1 MTRELIIDGQ
11 HVDLSANTDI
21 TLEYVSNIAGDVGKI
36 SLSHS
41 YTVKLPKT
49 LRNARILDD
58 PGNPA
63 HESGQTRRFLSA
75 RFYRNG
81 IDLLGDAR
89 AYVLQ
94 TTPESYEVAL
104 VWNTLEALQTLSQS
118 KATLNDL
125 PYLPTLTWIGSNGK
139 TPDYTGAESYGALFA
154 QYTSGLGGVRYP
166 TINTA
171 PHPSMRVSSLMDS
184 ILTAAGVPY
193 TMTTAAQEAVRDLV
207 VLAAP
212 KHQPSRSMEIESG
225 SWARSVILHSATIN
239 GRPDTALTISSWLH
253 GWDAPSSAI
262 GSSQTFTTGDNET
275 HRVLFNLRA
284 PSSADLSG
292 VYLRVMGAI
301 VEDYVIQE
309 QEELLRAYFKRD
321 ASGWY
326 LYIDEEVKLS
336 GWPSYVVTFGGVQTP
351 PSSAIAMTA
360 YDALLPMLAVNR
372 VHNDIN
378 IAKDNRFPLA
388 GNLPDLKQWDF
399 MKACMVMLGIAP
411 VIESGRLRLLTYDE
425 LLSTDDAYDWSR
437 KVDMTDGGLQGVNVT
452 LDQWAQSNLITFEK
466 DTPLSFEPDAR
477 LMIEDATLPE
487 SRDLYKLPFGASMQ
501 GEAVHYKVTSD
512 NEVENVDISPRIFR
526 LTEGESG
533 RVLEFNEDMYGEGLV
548 AARYAKLQEV
558 VRKPVRISV
567 NVRLHELDL
576 AQLDLTRPVYL
587 SQYGHYYSILKI
599 QTSDTDLCKLEL
611 LQIA

>member
-49 LRNARILDD
+49 LRNARVLDD

-81 IDLLGDAR
+81 IDLLGDAQ

-125 PYLPTLTWIGSNGK
+125 PDLPTLTWIGSNGK
-139 TPDYTGAESYGALFA
+139 TPDYAGAETDGALFA

-166 TINTA
+166 TITTA
-171 PHPSMRVSSLMDS
+171 PHPSMRVTGLVDRM
-184 ILTAAGVPY
+184 LTAAGVPY
-193 TMTTAAQEAVRDLV
+193 TMTAAAQEAMRDLV

-225 SWARSVILHSATIN
+225 SVAARVLLYSITFGPQLI
-239 GRPDTALTISSWLH
+239 ISNWTH
-253 GWDAPSSAI
+253 GWDAPSSATD
-262 GSSQTFTTGDNET
+262 SNTVFTTGDIET

-292 VYLRVMGAI
+292 VYLKVWGAI
-301 VEDYVIQE
+301 TEDYIVQK
-309 QEELLRAYFKRD
+309 QEELLHAYFKRD

-326 LYIDEEVKLS
+326 LYIDEEIKLS
-336 GWPSYVVTFGGVQTP
+336 GWPLYAVTFDGAQIP
-351 PSSAIAMTA
+351 PSEAVEMTA
-360 YDALLPMLAVNR
+360 YDTHLPLFAVNR

-378 IAKDNRFPLA
+378 IAEDNRFPLA

-399 MKACMVMLGIAP
+399 MKACMVMLGIVP
-411 VIESGRLRLLTYDE
+411 VIQNGQLHLLTYEE
-425 LLSTDDAYDWSR
+425 LLRTDDAYDWSR

-466 DTPLSFEPDAR
+466 DTPLNFEPDAR

-501 GEAVHYKVTSD
+501 GEAVHYKITSD

-526 LTEGESG
+526 LAEGESG
-533 RVLEFNEDMYGEGLV
+533 KVLEFNEDMYGEGLV
-548 AARYAKLQEV
+548 TSRYAKLQEV

-567 NVRLHELDL
+567 NVRLHEIDL

-587 SQYGHYYSILKI
+587 SQYGHYYSIQKI
-599 QTSDTDLCKLEL
+599 QTSESDLCKVEL
-611 LQIA
+611 IQIA